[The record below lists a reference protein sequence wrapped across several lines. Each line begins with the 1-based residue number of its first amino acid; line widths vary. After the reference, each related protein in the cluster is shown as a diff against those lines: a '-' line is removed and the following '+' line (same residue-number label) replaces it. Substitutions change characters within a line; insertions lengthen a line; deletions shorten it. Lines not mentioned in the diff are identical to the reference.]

1 MEKENVKAGMD
12 NMKDDVKQATKAA
25 REDIAKHSLTTKQ
38 KVLMGTTVAAAAGAG
53 FAAGY
58 VVGKRKKKDNEE
70 NISADAIKE
79 LD

>member
-25 REDIAKHSLTTKQ
+25 REDIAKASMTTKQ
-38 KVLMGTTVAAAAGAG
+38 KVMIGTTVVAAAGAG

-58 VVGKRKKKDNEE
+58 VVGKRRNKDGEE
-70 NISADAIKE
+70 NIETKE